1 MIDPKISVLMPVYN
15 SEKYLAEAID
25 SILNQTLKDF
35 ELLIINDGS
44 TDFSLEIAKSYAEK
58 DLRVSILKNTR
69 SKGVAGALNTGL
81 QVARGKYIARMDA
94 DDISFPERF
103 QKQFDFM
110 EKNPDIDVC
119 GSWYE
124 LFGFNGGVIKTPS
137 SHKEIKETLVFYC
150 CIGHPSVMIRGSS
163 LYVCDLEY
171 SEKYPNAED
180 YEFWCRVTDRFKFAN
195 IPEILL
201 KYRVHEN
208 QTGFAKKKEQDNTAD
223 KVRIRNLNKIG
234 VSLTN
239 TEQSIYLNIIK
250 YRYDFNSTT
259 DMISACEIMEKIR
272 IAGLKYGYGSKFRQ
286 IISEHLSNISQTGI
300 RSGRTSLKLF
310 FGIFLKNGVFTTNRA
325 KIRYFYH
332 SMRNIFNV

>member
-1 MIDPKISVLMPVYN
+1 MITIPQILVIMSAYN
-15 SEKYLAEAID
+15 AEKYIAEAIE
-25 SILNQTLKDF
+25 SILSQTFKDF
-35 ELLIINDGS
+35 EFIIINDAS
-44 TDFSLEIAKSYAEK
+44 TDSTESIIKTYTDPRIRVINNEINLGISKSLN
-58 DLRVSILKNTR
+58 R
-69 SKGVAGALNTGL
+69 GLNE
-81 QVARGKYIARMDA
+81 AHGKYIARMDS
-94 DDISFPERF
+94 DDIALPSRL
-103 QKQFDFM
+103 QQQFDFM
-110 EKNPDIDVC
+110 EQHTDIDIA

-124 LFGFNGGVIKTPS
+124 CFGYRNGVIKTPL
-137 SHKEIKETLVFYC
+137 SHDEIESTLFFYNCISHPTVIMRKETLDNFDV
-150 CIGHPSVMIRGSS
+150 
-163 LYVCDLEY
+163 
-171 SEKYPNAED
+171 KYDESFLFAQD
-180 YEFWCRVTDRFKFAN
+180 YELWCRVTDRFKFAN